1 MQQRGLTYLVH
12 PRGYRVPGARDAS
25 AANTSHL
32 TKLNGKLAPE
42 ATAHTPE
49 EEVAH
54 VRN

>member
-1 MQQRGLTYLVH
+1 MQQRGLIYLVH
-12 PRGYRVPGARDAS
+12 PRSYCVPGSRDAS

-32 TKLNGKLAPE
+32 TKLNGKLVPE
-42 ATAHTPE
+42 AAVHTP

>member
-1 MQQRGLTYLVH
+1 MRQRGLTYLVH
-12 PRGYRVPGARDAS
+12 PRDAS

-42 ATAHTPE
+42 ATVHTPE